1 MKRILAILIFGWLA
15 VLQAAAQN
23 QQPAA
28 QQQRSTGQGQQG
40 SMPGMNMPQ
49 PQQQPTPPKTP
60 QQQQQMPGMTMNG
73 PQAPEGPELTLE
85 QLEQMAAT
93 NNPTLRQA
101 EAEIRSTQGRARQA
115 GLYPNPTI
123 GYQGEEIRGGS
134 FGGGE
139 QGGFIQQDIVLGG
152 KLGAARK
159 VVEQER
165 KQADA
170 ERDEQRLRV
179 TNGVRLAF
187 YQALG
192 AQQTVTLRR
201 SLLDLANDA
210 VQTTKQLFNVGQSD
224 EPDVLE
230 AEIESQQTELA
241 LIAAQQNQ
249 QRMWKALAAVVGN
262 PELPI
267 SRLAGN
273 LEDIPNIDQDEWLQ
287 KLLTDS
293 PTIKIAQLAVTRGE
307 AAVSSARKQP
317 IPDLQLRGGV
327 QQNRELLEPSRNRV
341 GLQGFAEV
349 GIRLPIFNRNQ
360 GNVQA
365 AKADL
370 ERAQLETKRIQL
382 LLRERLAATVQSYLT
397 ARASADRYRNQMI
410 PRAEKAYKLYLQK
423 YNNMTAAY
431 PQVLIAQRTLFQ
443 LKAEYISTL
452 ENLWMNAIALRGF
465 MLTDA
470 LEAPASASEIDRP
483 VRETNL
489 PTGNAAAPR

>member
-1 MKRILAILIFGWLA
+1 MKRIFAIVILGCVAALHALA
-15 VLQAAAQN
+15 Q
-23 QQPAA
+23 QQPA
-28 QQQRSTGQGQQG
+28 TGQQGQQG
-40 SMPGMNMPQ
+40 SMPGMKMPQ
-49 PQQQPTPPKTP
+49 PQQQPTPSKTP
-60 QQQQQMPGMTMNG
+60 EPQQQMPGMTMNQTQ
-73 PQAPEGPELTLE
+73 QAPSGEELTLD
-85 QLEQMAAT
+85 QLEQMATT

-123 GYQGEEIRGGS
+123 GYEGEQIRGGS

-159 VVEQER
+159 VVEQET
-165 KQADA
+165 KQAEA

-187 YQALG
+187 YQALA
-192 AQQTVTLRR
+192 AQETVTLRK

-210 VQTTKQLFNVGQSD
+210 VQTTRQLFNVGQSD
-224 EPDVLE
+224 QPDVLE
-230 AEIESQQTELA
+230 AEVESQQTELA

-327 QQNRELLEPSRNRV
+327 QQNRELLGGSGNRV

-443 LKAEYISTL
+443 LKTEYISTL

-470 LEAPASASEIDRP
+470 LEAPASAGEIDRP

-489 PTGNAAAPR
+489 PTGSTGAQR

>member
-1 MKRILAILIFGWLA
+1 M
-15 VLQAAAQN
+15 
-23 QQPAA
+23 
-28 QQQRSTGQGQQG
+28 S
-40 SMPGMNMPQ
+40 GMNMPQ
-49 PQQQPTPPKTP
+49 PQHRPTPP
-60 QQQQQMPGMTMNG
+60 QQQPQMPGMTMN
-73 PQAPEGPELTLE
+73 QAQQTPSGPELRLE
-85 QLEQMAAT
+85 DLEQMALVS
-93 NNPTLRQA
+93 NPTLGQA

-123 GYQGEEIRGGS
+123 GYQGEQIRGGS

-139 QGGFIQQDIVLGG
+139 QGAFIQQEIVLGG

-165 KQADA
+165 KQAEA

-187 YQALG
+187 YRALA
-192 AQQTVTLRR
+192 AQETVTLRK

-210 VQTTKQLFNVGQSD
+210 VQTTKQLFNVGQAD
-224 EPDVLE
+224 QPDVLE
-230 AEIESQQTELA
+230 AEIESQQAELA
-241 LIAAQQNQ
+241 LITAQQNQ
-249 QRMWKALAAVVGN
+249 QRMWKGLAAVVGN
-262 PELPI
+262 PELPF

-273 LEDIPNIDQDEWLQ
+273 LEDIPNIDPDEWLQ
-287 KLLTDS
+287 RLLTES
-293 PTIKIAQLAVTRGE
+293 PTIRIAQLAVTRSE

-327 QQNRELLEPSRNRV
+327 QQNRELLDPSRNRV

-370 ERAQLETKRIQL
+370 ERAHLETKRVQL
-382 LLRERLAATVQSYLT
+382 LLRERLAATVQSYVT

-410 PRAEKAYKLYLQK
+410 PRAENAYTLYLQK

-443 LKAEYISTL
+443 LKAEYLAAL
-452 ENLWMNAIALRGF
+452 ESLWINSIALRGF

-470 LEAPASASEIDRP
+470 LEAPASSGEIDRP

-489 PTGNAAAPR
+489 PTGNTGPQR